1 LAKQLSFV
9 IFTENQKPMQKII
22 YILIVFSLIII
33 PFQTFSQRFLERG
46 DEAFERE
53 QFKLA
58 IDNYQK
64 QFDRSEKSRKTRA
77 EVSYKMALVYMKLSE
92 PEKAIQHFQNAL
104 DYNYNDESLYFDLSE
119 AYLQYEEFDK
129 AITALENYKE
139 KVPDNPLTDTKI
151 ERIHKTLEALEHPN
165 NYQVKIFA
173 LINSGELDF
182 CPFFGYKDFDKLFF
196 TSSRSVVDDPDI
208 NLESGELF
216 TDVYEMDRD
225 RRTDAWSVPIKS
237 LGMVNSEHDEGAAS
251 LNRRY
256 NVLYFNRCEYDK
268 SVDKGCRIFTAKRR
282 SNYWTEVREL
292 EIPGIP
298 EDISIGHPSISED
311 ELILYFVADSML
323 GGYGGKD
330 IYKVTRERKSHD
342 FGAPQNLGP
351 DINTVHDDCFP
362 YIRSNEILYFA
373 SNGHGSIGGLDI
385 YKAKQLGPSSYDI
398 ESMGVPINSPA
409 DDFGIVFKDDEEEGY
424 FTSRRRGGVGK
435 SDIYHFILPEVTA
448 KITGVVWGKFNNEKL
463 PEVHVSLCDQEGN
476 EISNKKT
483 NEFGE
488 FEFDLNLDDIYQIY
502 FTKEPYIPE
511 SIRVSTKGLNTPTT
525 FKREIFLDGM

>member
-1 LAKQLSFV
+1 
-9 IFTENQKPMQKII
+9 MQKTV
-22 YILIVFSLIII
+22 YILIVLNLIII

-46 DEAFERE
+46 DEAFLRE

-77 EVSYKMALVYMKLSE
+77 EVSYKMALAYMKLSE
-92 PEKAIQHFQNAL
+92 PEKAIQHFQDAL
-104 DYNYNDESLYFDLSE
+104 DYNYQDESLYFDLSE
-119 AYLQYEEFDK
+119 AHLQYEEFDN
-129 AITALENYKE
+129 AITALETYKE
-139 KVPDNPLTDTKI
+139 KIPDDPRADAAI
-151 ERIHKTLEALEHPN
+151 ERIHRTLVALEKPT

-182 CPFFGYKDFDKLFF
+182 CPFFGYKDYDKLYF
-196 TSSRSVVDDPDI
+196 TSSRSVLDNPDI

-216 TDVYEMDRD
+216 TDIYEIDRD
-225 RRTDAWSVPIKS
+225 RRTDAWSVPQKS
-237 LGMVNSEHDEGAAS
+237 LGRVNTEFDEGAAS

-268 SVDKGCRIFTAKRR
+268 STDKGCRVYTAKRR
-282 SNYWTEVREL
+282 SQHWTEVREL

-298 EDISIGHPSISED
+298 EDISIGHPAISED
-311 ELILYFVADSML
+311 ELTLYFVADSML

-330 IYKVTRERKSHD
+330 IYKITRERKSYD

-362 YIRSNEILYFA
+362 YIRSNGILYFS
-373 SNGHGSIGGLDI
+373 SNRKESIGGLDLF
-385 YKAKQLGPSSYDI
+385 KAKQLGPSSYDV
-398 ESMGVPINSPA
+398 ESMGIPINSPA
-409 DDFGIVFKDDEEEGY
+409 DDFGIVFKDNQEEGF

-435 SDIYHFILPEVTA
+435 SDIYQFVLPQLTA
-448 KITGVVWGKFNNEKL
+448 KITGTVWGKLNNEKL
-463 PEVHVSLCDQEGN
+463 SDVHVSLLDQEGK
-476 EISNKKT
+476 EINIKKT

-488 FEFDLNLDDIYQIY
+488 FEFDLDLDNIYQIY
-502 FTKEPYIPE
+502 FEKEPYIPE
-511 SIRVSTKGLNTPTT
+511 SIRVSTKELDTPTT
-525 FKREIFLDGM
+525 FKREVFLNGL